1 MQGAVAIFVKTVGL
15 SPLKTRLAKTIG
27 TASAEDFHLS
37 ATRCV
42 AAETKA
48 LNLNA
53 DVGAYYAVAEKEAL
67 AHADWQDLPCLWQG
81 EGGLG
86 ERMRTVYQQLLIK
99 YDFVLLVGAD
109 IPQMEMSEL
118 LKASAYLDNSQEKKL
133 VYGPSTDGGFWLFG
147 SNFVIPEAIW
157 TDVIYSQP
165 ETGEHFLNAVQPLA
179 SLKMLS
185 TLRDVDE
192 VADLKALQA
201 TLLALAEPSEEQNQ
215 LSHFLQTII

>member
-27 TASAEDFHLS
+27 KANAEDFHLL

-42 AAETKA
+42 VAATQG
-48 LNLNA
+48 LFINNG
-53 DVGAYYAVAEKEAL
+53 VSAYYAVAEKEAL
-67 AHADWQDLPCLWQG
+67 THDDWQGLPCIWQG
-81 EGGLG
+81 EDGLG
-86 ERMRTVYQQLLIK
+86 ERMRTVYQQLLMK

-109 IPQMEMSEL
+109 IPQMEVSEL
-118 LKASAYLDNSQEKKL
+118 LQASAYLENSQEKKL
-133 VYGPSTDGGFWLFG
+133 VFGPSADGGFWLFG
-147 SNFVIPEAIW
+147 SNFVIPELIW

-165 ETGEHFLNAVQPLA
+165 ETGKHFLSAVQPLA
-179 SLKMLS
+179 ALKMLN

-192 VADLKALQA
+192 LDDLKALRG
-201 TLLALAEPSEEQNQ
+201 TLSALAEPSEEQKQ